1 MTNLTRAKL
10 VVGAVGV
17 SVWAFGV
24 RTADDRLRWVGI
36 ALLALTFLMR
46 LLNRRFHEPTRRR

>member
-17 SVWAFGV
+17 SVWALGV

-46 LLNRRFHEPTRRR
+46 FLNRRFHEPTRRR